1 MPDKLLDAITS
12 DPVTMGWMQGAPP
25 APDKRLLAARADHMR
40 FPTTR
45 WAFSHMREFTPTARV
60 AGAGGTPLPRAVD
73 DDLDG
78 VRFAP
83 LGREGTITIGEAL
96 LEAFTDGVLVLHRG
110 TVVFERWFGVT
121 GPETRHIA
129 FSMTKSFVGTLAEML
144 VEEGRL
150 DPAAPALDYVPEL
163 AGSGFADATVRQIMD
178 MTTAIDFSEDYA
190 DPSSGIGALSAALA
204 LTPRPPVTPAPRAC
218 PISCPPSARRASTA
232 RRSSIAPPTP
242 MSWPGSSPGSRAG
255 ACMKRCRNACGGRWA
270 YRATR
275 TCCWTRWERRSP
287 GRAQPAAGR
296 PGAVREAIRTGGA
309 GVIPPAVIARIR
321 AGGDP
326 AKFDLAGRYPELP
339 GWSYRSQWWISR
351 RTRLF
356 LGAGHPW
363 ADVVDRPGGGDGDR
377 TIRLAPRGREQRQ
390 RRRLAARLA
399 RACAGAET
407 LKTLDSGS
415 LYFSSVTRI

>member
-1 MPDKLLDAITS
+1 
-12 DPVTMGWMQGAPP
+12 
-25 APDKRLLAARADHMR
+25 
-40 FPTTR
+40 
-45 WAFSHMREFTPTARV
+45 MREFTPTARV
-60 AGAGGTPLPRAVD
+60 AGAGGTPLPRAID

-204 LTPRPPVTPAPRAC
+204 LTPRPAGYAGP
-218 PISCPPSARRASTA
+218 SCLPDFLPTIRKAGQHGEAFVYRTA
-232 RRSSIAPPTP
+232 NTDVLAWI
-242 MSWPGSSPGSRAG
+242 
-255 ACMKRCRNACGGRWA
+255 
-270 YRATR
+270 
-275 TCCWTRWERRSP
+275 
-287 GRAQPAAGR
+287 
-296 PGAVREAIRTGGA
+296 
-309 GVIPPAVIARIR
+309 IARIEGR
-321 AGGDP
+321 RLHETLSERLWRPLGLPGDADMLLDPVGTPFAGGLNLRLE
-326 AKFDLAGRYPELP
+326 DLARFGRQSAP
-339 GWSYRSQWWISR
+339 
-351 RTRLF
+351 
-356 LGAGHPW
+356 AG
-363 ADVVDRPGGGDGDR
+363 
-377 TIRLAPRGREQRQ
+377 
-390 RRRLAARLA
+390 
-399 RACAGAET
+399 RA
-407 LKTLDSGS
+407 
-415 LYFSSVTRI
+415 

>member
-12 DPVTMGWMQGAPP
+12 DPVAMGWMQGSPP

-96 LEAFTDGVLVLHRG
+96 LEAFTDGILVLHRG
-110 TVVFERWFGVT
+110 RVVFERWFGVT

-129 FSMTKSFVGTLAEML
+129 FSMTKSFVGSLAEML
-144 VEEGRL
+144 IEEGRL

-163 AGSGFADATVRQIMD
+163 AGSGFADATVRQILD

-204 LTPRPPVTPAPRAC
+204 LTPRPAGYAGPSFLPDFLPTIRKAGQHGEAFVYRTANTDVLAWIIARIEGRRLHETLSERLWRPLGLPGDADMLLDPVGTPFAGGGLNLRLEDL
-218 PISCPPSARRASTA
+218 ARF
-232 RRSSIAPPTP
+232 
-242 MSWPGSSPGSRAG
+242 G
-255 ACMKRCRNACGGRWA
+255 
-270 YRATR
+270 
-275 TCCWTRWERRSP
+275 
-287 GRAQPAAGR
+287 
-296 PGAVREAIRTGGA
+296 EAIRTGGA

-326 AKFDLAGRYPELP
+326 AKFNLAGRYPELP
-339 GWSYRSQWWISR
+339 GWSYRSQWWISHDEHGCFSAR
-351 RTRLF
+351 GIHGQTLWIDPEAEMVIARF
-356 LGAGHPW
+356 ASHPVAANSANAAVSLPAW
-363 ADVVDRPGGGDGDR
+363 RA
-377 TIRLAPRGREQRQ
+377 LAQ
-390 RRRLAARLA
+390 A
-399 RACAGAET
+399 
-407 LKTLDSGS
+407 LKP
-415 LYFSSVTRI
+415 